1 MSENIRSN
9 MESLLKNGHFVVTGE
24 IGPPKNADREVIH
37 KKAAAVRGFCDAAN
51 ITDNQTAVVRMCSLV
66 SSLHVLNSGIEPIM
80 QMTVRDRNRIALQ
93 SDLLGA
99 YSVGIRNIVCMS
111 GDHQSIGN
119 HPDSIGVN
127 DLDSIQLISAAA
139 AMGERASFVNGETI
153 TGVIP
158 KFFTG
163 AVTSPFLE
171 PFELTLLRLEKKV
184 NAGAVFIQT
193 QCIFDTQRF
202 KEWLQRIKD
211 MGLNEKAYFIPGLMP
226 LKSAR
231 VARYMQDNIPGI
243 EIPDAIIRRMER
255 ASDPKKEGVK
265 LVVEQIQW
273 LKSLSGINGVH
284 IMAVGWEEIIPE
296 IVTRAGLLPR
306 PEAVNVCFPGGGE

>member
-1 MSENIRSN
+1 LEG
-9 MESLLKNGHFVVTGE
+9 LLKSGEFVITGE
-24 IGPPKNADREVIH
+24 IGPPKNADSRVIIA
-37 KKAAAVRGFCDAAN
+37 KADSIRGYCDAAN
-51 ITDNQTAVVRMCSLV
+51 ITDNQTAVVRMSSLV
-66 SSLHVLNSGIEPIM
+66 SALHVLNAGIEPIM

-99 YSVGIRNIVCMS
+99 YSVGIRNVVCMS

-119 HPDSIGVN
+119 HPDSFGVN
-127 DLDSIQLISAAA
+127 DLDSIQLITAVSD
-139 AMGERASFVNGETI
+139 MGDKGVFVNGEPI
-153 TGVIP
+153 DGVVP
-158 KFFTG
+158 RFFTG

-184 NAGAVFIQT
+184 EAGASFIQT

-202 KEWLQRIKD
+202 KEWVQRIQD
-211 MGLNEKAYFIPGLMP
+211 MGLNEKAYFVPGLMP
-226 LKSAR
+226 LKSPK

-243 EIPDAIIRRMER
+243 EIPEAIIRRMER

-273 LKSLSGINGVH
+273 LRSLPGINGVH

-296 IVTRAGLLPR
+296 IVTRAGLYPR
-306 PEAVNVCFPGGGE
+306 PE

>member
-1 MSENIRSN
+1 
-9 MESLLKNGHFVVTGE
+9 
-24 IGPPKNADREVIH
+24 
-37 KKAAAVRGFCDAAN
+37 
-51 ITDNQTAVVRMCSLV
+51 V
-66 SSLHVLNSGIEPIM
+66 SSLHVLNAGIEPIM

-99 YSVGIRNIVCMS
+99 YSVGIRNVVCMS

-127 DLDSIQLISAAA
+127 DLDSIQLITAVAE
-139 AMGERASFVNGETI
+139 MGDKASFVNGETI
-153 TGVIP
+153 EGVVP
-158 KFFTG
+158 RFFTG

-184 NAGAVFIQT
+184 EAGAAFIQT

-211 MGLNEKAYFIPGLMP
+211 MGLNEKAFFIPGLMP
-226 LKSAR
+226 LKSPR

-243 EIPDAIIRRMER
+243 EIPEAIIRRMER

-273 LKSLSGINGVH
+273 LKSLHGINGVH

-296 IVTRAGLLPR
+296 IVSKAGLFPR
-306 PEAVNVCFPGGGE
+306 

>member
-1 MSENIRSN
+1 MTDNLGSNLEN
-9 MESLLKNGHFVVTGE
+9 LLRQGQFVVTGE
-24 IGPPKNADREVIH
+24 IGPPKNADADVIV
-37 KKAAAVRGFCDAAN
+37 KKADSVRGFCDAAN
-51 ITDNQTAVVRMCSLV
+51 ITDNQTAVVRMSSLV

-99 YSVGIRNIVCMS
+99 YSVGVRNVLCMS

-127 DLDSIQLISAAA
+127 DLDSIQLIKAVADMRDKA
-139 AMGERASFVNGETI
+139 VFVNGEEI
-153 TGVIP
+153 QGVVP
-158 KFFTG
+158 RFFTG

-171 PFELTLLRLEKKV
+171 PFDMTLLRLEKKIE
-184 NAGAVFIQT
+184 AGAAFIQT
-193 QCIFDTQRF
+193 QCIFDTIKV
-202 KEWLQRIKD
+202 KEWLQRLTD
-211 MGLNEKAYFIPGLMP
+211 LGVNEKAFFIPGLMP

-243 EIPDAIIRRMER
+243 EIPDAVIRRMDR
-255 ASDPKKEGVK
+255 AADPKKEGVN

-273 LKSLSGINGVH
+273 LKTLEGIHGVH

-296 IVTRAGLLPR
+296 IVTKAGLLPR
-306 PEAVNVCFPGGGE
+306 RKQT